1 MMNLPPAYKALV
13 SLDRQDT
20 GRFYTSL
27 AIAISFHLFLIFI
40 GWTLYMHLFPK
51 SPKLHKI
58 DTENLLVLKRGSSL
72 DKSANTRG
80 APKPQLASP
89 DIANTSQPSPAKR
102 LSQALPT
109 TQTHPNTQPQKPQK
123 HTQTS
128 QTPLPQTQNQ
138 STQNTYDP
146 KNLQFFDPAASTPPI
161 SQNQARPNSAR
172 SLEKNKGLDKQ
183 TRRDIDELYG
193 DEWGDLGSAERDF
206 ITSNLREI
214 ARITQSYLSYPPTAG
229 YLSQSGENAIEF
241 YLLPNG
247 DIDGLKLLLSSGFV
261 LLDKNSTKT
270 IEIAYKDYPRPKQ
283 KTLIRFHIT
292 YILY

>member
-13 SLDRQDT
+13 SLDKHDT
-20 GRFYTSL
+20 ERFYTSL
-27 AIAISFHLFLIFI
+27 AIAISLHLFLIFV
-40 GWTLYMHLFPK
+40 GWIFYTHLFPK

-58 DTENLLVLKRGSSL
+58 DAQNLLVLKRGSSL

-80 APKPQLASP
+80 APKPKLASP
-89 DIANTSQPSPAKR
+89 DIASASQPSPAIA
-102 LSQALPT
+102 SQVPSTRA
-109 TQTHPNTQPQKPQK
+109 HPNTQPQQPPK

-128 QTPLPQTQNQ
+128 QNPLPQAQQKN
-138 STQNTYDP
+138 TQNTYDP
-146 KNLQFFDPAASTPPI
+146 KNLQFFDPTASNFPST
-161 SQNQARPNSAR
+161 QHQAHSNSAK

-183 TRRDIDELYG
+183 TRRDIDKLYG

-229 YLSQSGENAIEF
+229 YLNQSGENAIEF

>member
-20 GRFYTSL
+20 ERFYTSL
-27 AIAISFHLFLIFI
+27 AIAISFHLFVIFM
-40 GWTLYMHLFPK
+40 GWMLYTHLFPK

-58 DTENLLVLKRGSSL
+58 NPENLLVLKRGSSL
-72 DKSANTRG
+72 DRSATTPG
-80 APKPQLASP
+80 APKPTLASP
-89 DIANTSQPSPAKR
+89 DMASASPNA
-102 LSQALPT
+102 PG
-109 TQTHPNTQPQKPQK
+109 QPQNRAQPRPNQANQANQPKPLK
-123 HTQTS
+123 PTQSTA
-128 QTPLPQTQNQ
+128 PLPQESPQNN
-138 STQNTYDP
+138 QNDSHPQNSYDP
-146 KNLQFFDPAASTPPI
+146 KNLQFFDPAQANQ
-161 SQNQARPNSAR
+161 SQPHAK

-183 TRRDIDELYG
+183 TRRDIDKLYG

-214 ARITQSYLSYPPTAG
+214 ARITQSYLTYPPTAG
-229 YLSQSGENAIEF
+229 YLNQSGENAIEF

-292 YILY
+292 YFLY